1 MDRNC
6 FNKDRSKKLLIT
18 AFTAKPRSRTSHHSL
33 TFKVSWH
40 NSSIT
45 ALSVNPRNVYTVQ
58 YFAGKMPDCLCTL
71 NMYLWHKIYA
81 LVKGDCLKIFEVR
94 FFHESAFH
102 WPLSIPFWL
111 FRIVTKIHGDIR
123 NSPVSTI
130 SAIYYRRCRCYR
142 RQIFPVVVDTGN

>member
-58 YFAGKMPDCLCTL
+58 YFAGKMPDCHVF
-71 NMYLWHKIYA
+71 MAQKICSC
-81 LVKGDCLKIFEVR
+81 KG
-94 FFHESAFH
+94 
-102 WPLSIPFWL
+102 WL
-111 FRIVTKIHGDIR
+111 TQDFRIQVFFTHQFSPGPWVSSWGYFELLRKFAEIFATKCLSPVSTTPAISC
-123 NSPVSTI
+123 SPVSTI
-130 SAIYYRRCRCYR
+130 PAIYHHRGRCYR
-142 RQIFPVVVDTGN
+142 R